1 MSWTKKNV
9 HPGKIVS
16 TSQAV
21 EVMVLDVDPNKR
33 RISLGLKQ
41 TMTNPWEN
49 FLEEFPVDSVI
60 EGEIKNITEFGI
72 FVGLSDEIDGMVHM
86 SDIDWQIQGEEAIR
100 AYAKG
105 STVKAKILEVDIA
118 KERISLGI
126 KQLTEDPFA
135 GSAGSV
141 KRGDIVTCTVSK
153 IVDNGIEVMVN
164 EVWAGF
170 IRRSDLSRDRSEQR
184 PDRFTVGDKV
194 DARVTTVDASN
205 RKLNLSVKTKEIQEE
220 KEAMKEYGSSDSGAS
235 LGDILGAALRSKQ
248 DAQDEKTNDDKADS

>member
-1 MSWTKKNV
+1 
-9 HPGKIVS
+9 
-16 TSQAV
+16 
-21 EVMVLDVDPNKR
+21 
-33 RISLGLKQ
+33 
-41 TMTNPWEN
+41 
-49 FLEEFPVDSVI
+49 
-60 EGEIKNITEFGI
+60 
-72 FVGLSDEIDGMVHM
+72 M

-220 KEAMKEYGSSDSGAS
+220 KQAMKEYGSSDSGAS